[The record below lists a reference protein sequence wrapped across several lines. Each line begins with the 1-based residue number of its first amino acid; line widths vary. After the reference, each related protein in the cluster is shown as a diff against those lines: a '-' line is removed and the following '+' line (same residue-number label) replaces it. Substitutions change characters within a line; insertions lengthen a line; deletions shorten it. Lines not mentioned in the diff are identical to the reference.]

1 MGITLRDYQEALFRK
16 TEKSFMEGN
25 RRVLIQAP
33 CG

>member
-1 MGITLRDYQEALFRK
+1 MIELRDYQENLFCK
-16 TEKSFMEGN
+16 TENAFKEGN